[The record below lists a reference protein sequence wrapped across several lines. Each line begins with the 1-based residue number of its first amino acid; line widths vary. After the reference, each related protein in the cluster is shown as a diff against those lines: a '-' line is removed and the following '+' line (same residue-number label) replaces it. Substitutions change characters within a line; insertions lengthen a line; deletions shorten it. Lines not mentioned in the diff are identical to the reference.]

1 LPFELDLAHLTAQHG
16 DPCASY
22 GSHHGGHLT
31 QDHQVAHHQSL
42 PPNTGYQANF
52 HDQLSTGH
60 SGPILSS
67 ANDQYGQP
75 TFTHIHDPI
84 LQHQP
89 VTNQYEVK
97 RENPKQILATTA
109 VGNDVNPFLRRRPKS
124 VQVTVKRRDS
134 LRRTGDDDQDGRK
147 GWIPIPYPIYKK

>member
-1 LPFELDLAHLTAQHG
+1 MHCTLLTLLRIPFLGRIRSISYVLPIRQNIDILNRDIRVNTVLRNSGFQVPNALFPVSTA
-16 DPCASY
+16 
-22 GSHHGGHLT
+22 
-31 QDHQVAHHQSL
+31 
-42 PPNTGYQANF
+42 
-52 HDQLSTGH
+52 
-60 SGPILSS
+60 S
-67 ANDQYGQP
+67 ANDQYG
-75 TFTHIHDPI
+75 HGIHDPI

-134 LRRTGDDDQDGRK
+134 LRRTGDDDQDGRE